1 MSARKHTNS
10 TGLTFRSGIF
20 YICLRNVNPKPMPRK
35 VAIAIPKMLARIA
48 GTINE
53 PHPLAVAIPHAVV
66 GPPILAFDA
75 KSNSFKSKRNSFPSP
90 RITARWTVTWTR
102 ANTKM
107 LGAVLMTFHTLPL
120 APTAAKNTCQ
130 VNYLESLVSDHI
142 YLLHHKINKWGHS
155 WKVKI
160 NSRIYKQISLVFFC
174 K

>member
-107 LGAVLMTFHTLPL
+107 LGAVLMTFHMLPL

-130 VNYLESLVSDHI
+130 VNHLELLVSDHI